1 MIRYR
6 YDYLALDA
14 AALQNHVPGLPTVG
28 VVTTPTTIDV
38 TVDPSSKQD
47 LDDYLLPKGWAYV
60 GTVDYP

>member
-14 AALQNHVPGLPTVG
+14 AALQNHVPGKPTVQ
-28 VVTTPTTIDV
+28 VVSTPTTIDV
-38 TVDPSSKQD
+38 TVDESSRQD
-47 LDDYLLPKGWAYV
+47 LDDYLTSIGWKFV